1 MSSAPKPPRVTASC
15 AVTARVVFFTE
26 AMIVS
31 SSSGSSVRGSI
42 TSTEI
47 PSFSASSA
55 AFSASGTIRPIAIT
69 VTSEPSRMHARLPER
84 DRLDLVGHRRP

>member
-1 MSSAPKPPRVTASC
+1 M
-15 AVTARVVFFTE
+15 
-26 AMIVS
+26 
-31 SSSGSSVRGSI
+31 RGST

-69 VTSEPSRMHARLPER
+69 VTSVPSRMTRALPSGIGSSSSGTSP
-84 DRLDLVGHRRP
+84 LSG

>member
-1 MSSAPKPPRVTASC
+1 MR
-15 AVTARVVFFTE
+15 
-26 AMIVS
+26 
-31 SSSGSSVRGSI
+31 GSS

-69 VTSEPSRMHARLPER
+69 VTSVPSRMIRALPNGIGSSSSGTS
-84 DRLDLVGHRRP
+84 LLSG